1 MVSKAPSQSSPANIH
16 NPPLPAKPP
25 SILVGIGAVSAEL
38 ASKITYESQDR
49 RLYQVLY
56 EMSTRQGGDEE

>member
-1 MVSKAPSQSSPANIH
+1 MVSKAPLQSSPANIH
-16 NPPLPAKPP
+16 HPPLPAKQP
-25 SILVGIGAVSAEL
+25 SVLLGIGAVSAEL
-38 ASKITYESQDR
+38 ASKITYESHDR